1 MNLKW
6 MMVCGLILLTNQV
19 RAEEKT
25 VLKTDKDRL
34 SYGIGVSVAKN
45 FKKQGTDV
53 DLEIL
58 TLGLKSALAGE
69 RLLLSEKELRKI
81 MNSYQ
86 VDIRKNALLSK
97 RLALEDNKKKGE
109 AFLAENKTKDGVVVL
124 PNGVQYKI
132 LKEGNG
138 RKPIESD
145 IVKVSYR
152 GTLLDGTEF
161 DATEAGQSADLK
173 MSALIVGWKETLKLM
188 PVGSKWQIVIPSQL
202 AYGERGVGNDIEP
215 NETLVFEVELFEIK

>member
-6 MMVCGLILLTNQV
+6 MMVCSLILLTNQV

-25 VLKTDKDRL
+25 ILKTDKDKL

-58 TLGLKSALAGE
+58 ALGLKSALAGE
-69 RLLLSEKELRKI
+69 RLLLPEKELRKI
-81 MNSYQ
+81 MNNYQ

-109 AFLAENKTKDGVVVL
+109 AYLAENKTKDGVVVL

-132 LKEGNG
+132 LKAGNG

-173 MSALIVGWKETLKLM
+173 LSALIVGWKETLKLM

>member
-6 MMVCGLILLTNQV
+6 MVVCSLILLTNQV

-69 RLLLSEKELRKI
+69 RLLLPEKELRKI

-109 AFLAENKTKDGVVVL
+109 AYLAENKTKDGVVVL